1 MYISRNFPARIS
13 DNFQG
18 SIFMIAAMAGFAC
31 NDLLIK
37 GIGGSLSIGQIV
49 LFRGIIAT
57 SLVLFLCVRTRQLY
71 KVRRLSP
78 LILVR
83 ALAEATAT
91 YCFLQALFA
100 IPITELSAVMQA
112 LPLVITVG
120 AALFLGER
128 VGWRRLVAIGI
139 GFIGVF
145 LIIRP
150 GFSGFSIYSVYALA
164 AVLAC
169 AVRDLV
175 TRRLAGDVP
184 SLVVTLVTTVLVTAL
199 GGVLALGQPWHP
211 VAAEKIGLLAI
222 ASIFIVIGYHFAVAA
237 MRVGEIGFVSP
248 FRYTMLLFTA
258 AGGALF
264 YGEIPDYLTIVGA
277 CIVILTGIYTI
288 FRERYANRQS
298 VIPAP
303 TRQ

>member
-1 MYISRNFPARIS
+1 MT
-13 DNFQG
+13 
-18 SIFMIAAMAGFAC
+18 AAMAGFAF

-37 GIGGSLSIGQIV
+37 GIGNSLSIGQIV

-57 SLVLFLCVRTRQLY
+57 SLVLYLCVQTRQLG

-83 ALAEATAT
+83 AMAEAVAT

-112 LPLVITVG
+112 LPLAVTVG
-120 AALFLGER
+120 AAIFLGER
-128 VGWRRLVAIGI
+128 FGWRRLIAIGI

-150 GFSGFSIYSVYALA
+150 GFSGFSVYSVYALA
-164 AVLAC
+164 AVAAC
-169 AVRDLV
+169 TVRDLV

-184 SLVVTLVTTVLVTAL
+184 SLVVTLATTVLVTIL
-199 GGVLALGQPWHP
+199 GGALALGQPWHP
-211 VAAEKIGLLAI
+211 VAMEFIGVLAL
-222 ASIFIVIGYHFAVAA
+222 ASVFIIVGYHFAVAA

-248 FRYTMLLFTA
+248 FRYSILLFSA

-264 YGEIPDYLTIVGA
+264 YGEIPDFLTIVGA
-277 CIVILTGIYTI
+277 CIIILTGIYTI
-288 FRERYANRQS
+288 FRERKAHRQAITLS
-298 VIPAP
+298 P